1 MAKTNAERQAEY
13 RARRAERMEDRIA
26 VELPVDVRHALVEM
40 ADYHG
45 VYLKE
50 IIISLV
56 RNAFERQYGKTTQK
70 AYQDYAD
77 KEAQLFLEE
86 IAPKKR

>member
-13 RARRAERMEDRIA
+13 RARRAERMEDRLS
-26 VELPVDVRHALVEM
+26 VELPIDVRHALVEL
-40 ADYHG
+40 AEYHA
-45 VYLKE
+45 VSMKD
-50 IIISLV
+50 ILV
-56 RNAFERQYGKTTQK
+56 GLVKTGYQRQFGKTTEK
-70 AYQDYAD
+70 AYQDWAD